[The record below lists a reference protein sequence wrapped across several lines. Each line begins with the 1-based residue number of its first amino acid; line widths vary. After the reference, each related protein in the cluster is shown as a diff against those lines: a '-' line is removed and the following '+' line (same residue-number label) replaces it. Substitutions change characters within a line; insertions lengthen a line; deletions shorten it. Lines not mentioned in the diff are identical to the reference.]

1 MAKNTRSTDRVCEM
15 KGQRLLAFFLLLT
28 AMPAAMA
35 HEFSASMDHKSS
47 SGLAYKE
54 HWLDKSLS
62 PDAKTV
68 AASLHASAGATAE
81 VGGLELEV
89 AAKYKGYYVGSE
101 NVLHLAALAKDSN
114 KFSIP
119 QSGIYS
125 LNGSLQ
131 MLQSRQVTLGKKMQ
145 WGDNLQLHLKPHVFT
160 IEDYQSAKSRGTLSV
175 TGQDANVQG
184 TLNRVG
190 TRRFGF
196 LVNEKEDHGWGWGL
210 DVAGAYTRG
219 PWRVDFS
226 ANNLLSQLRF
236 SSVHYSDRLYNVK
249 AVNGEI
255 EIKRHNSFSMTGE
268 YGHRKSNERLPVQT
282 QIALSN
288 SNWSQWQLGLYS
300 VSDRVTPW
308 LAYQYSYGPLYARA
322 TTMQFQN
329 LSLDVSWLSANGSG
343 IGLGVTFAGNGKPR
357 LGQLLAKVVW

>member
-1 MAKNTRSTDRVCEM
+1 MAKNTRSIDRVCKM
-15 KGQRLLAFFLLLT
+15 KGQRLLAFFLLLAGAST
-28 AMPAAMA
+28 AIA
-35 HEFSASMDHKSS
+35 HEFSVNMDHRSS

-54 HWLDKSLS
+54 HWLDKGLN

-68 AASLHASAGATAE
+68 AASLNASAGAVAE

-101 NVLHLAALAKDSN
+101 NVLYLAALAETSN
-114 KFSIP
+114 KFAIP
-119 QSGIYS
+119 HNGIYS
-125 LNGSLQ
+125 LNGRLQ
-131 MLQSRQVTLGKKMQ
+131 MLQSRQVTLSKTLQ
-145 WGDNLQLHLKPHVFT
+145 FGDNLKLHLKPHVFS
-160 IEDYQSAKSRGTLSV
+160 IEDYQSAKARGTLAV
-175 TGQDANVQG
+175 DGQNANVQG

-196 LVNEKEDHGWGWGL
+196 LVNEKEDQGWGWGL
-210 DVAGAYTRG
+210 DVAGTYTQG
-219 PWRVDFS
+219 PWRIDFS

-236 SSVHYSDRLYNVK
+236 SSVHYSNRLYNVN

-268 YGHRKSNERLPVQT
+268 YGHQKSNERLPVQT

-288 SNWSQWQLGLYS
+288 SNWNQWQAGLYS

-308 LAYQYSYGPLYARA
+308 LAYQYSHGPWYARA

-329 LSLDVSWLSANGSG
+329 LSLDLSWLSANGSG
-343 IGLGVTFAGNGKPR
+343 IGVGVTFAGNGKPR
-357 LGQLLAKVVW
+357 LGQLMAKVVW